1 LDPASAR
8 AAAEHGTSRSRGD
21 IVPGA
26 ARHRRRR
33 PPVFAIRS
41 PELDWRRIRN
51 IDIEKIETDRVI
63 SDLRN
68 GYADYFRQALS

>member
-1 LDPASAR
+1 
-8 AAAEHGTSRSRGD
+8 
-21 IVPGA
+21 
-26 ARHRRRR
+26 
-33 PPVFAIRS
+33 VFAIRS